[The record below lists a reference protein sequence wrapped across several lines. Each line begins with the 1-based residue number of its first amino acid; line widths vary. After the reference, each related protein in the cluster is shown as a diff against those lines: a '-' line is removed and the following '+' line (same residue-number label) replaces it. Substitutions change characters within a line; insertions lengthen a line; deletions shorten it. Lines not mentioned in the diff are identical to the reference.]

1 MFLSVLTLITALI
14 ISGVAVY
21 YSVSGLAAIFSA
33 AAVPIVIMGA
43 SLEIGKL
50 VTALWLHKNWYTAPK
65 LLRAYLMI
73 ATVVLML
80 ITSMGIFG
88 FLSRAHIEQTSGI
101 QTVST
106 QIEQINLEIN
116 LETTRLDA
124 NRRIMAQLD
133 DAVENLL
140 RGVAIQSTQ
149 TRVNNAQT
157 ASNLATQATRL
168 RNQQAPERNRLQQ
181 EIEQSNSRIADFNRQ
196 KLVLEQQIRFIETEV
211 GPIKYIA
218 QFVYGEQPNQD
229 LLEKAVTWMIIII
242 IFVFDPLAV
251 LLLIASQ
258 IGFSQLYN
266 NKKIKKEAVEPII
279 STKPENVYE
288 KENQISTIDNTILE
302 TKKELSNPNE
312 NISNLINQENVTE
325 ELSQDKKKDQY
336 IMKSGNQQLVKQ
348 KNQ

>member
-1 MFLSVLTLITALI
+1 MFLSLLTLLTALI

-33 AAVPIVIMGA
+33 AAIPIIIMGA

-50 VTALWLHKNWYTAPK
+50 VTALWLHKNWNFAPK
-65 LLRAYLMI
+65 LLKAYLMI
-73 ATVVLML
+73 ATIILMF

-101 QTVST
+101 QTIAT
-106 QIEQINLEIN
+106 QVEQINLNIN
-116 LETTRLDA
+116 LETSRLDS
-124 NRRIMAQLD
+124 NIRIMAQLN

-140 RGVAIQSTQ
+140 RGVAIQSSQ

-168 RNQQAPERNRLQQ
+168 RTQQAPERNRLQQ
-181 EIEQSNSRIADFNRQ
+181 EIEQSNSRIAEFNRE
-196 KLVLEQQIRFIETEV
+196 KLQLEQQIRGIESEV
-211 GPIKYIA
+211 GPIKYLA
-218 QFVYGEQPNQD
+218 QFIYGEQPNQE

-258 IGFSQLYN
+258 IGFTQYYN
-266 NKKIKKEAVEPII
+266 NKKLLEKPANLPESSVNKISPITNDIQDTSTLVEITEH
-279 STKPENVYE
+279 TKTVTENFLDNTTLE
-288 KENQISTIDNTILE
+288 SSTI
-302 TKKELSNPNE
+302 
-312 NISNLINQENVTE
+312 E
-325 ELSQDKKKDQY
+325 EQDKKKDQY
-336 IMKSGNQQLVKQ
+336 IMKNGKIQEIKQ
-348 KNQ
+348 KTK